1 MAQLQLEH
9 CELEHCELASRCPS
23 GISLLRASAIS
34 LDRYLES
41 RELGRV
47 QLKVEGLQVGLID
60 DLGVASWLTL
70 LIKALGSR
78 VC

>member
-1 MAQLQLEH
+1 MSWHPVAP
-9 CELEHCELASRCPS
+9 LAF
-23 GISLLRASAIS
+23 LFWASAIS
-34 LDRYLES
+34 LDRYLEG

-47 QLKVEGLQVGLID
+47 QPKVEGVQVGLID
-60 DLGVASWLTL
+60 GLGVASWLTL